1 LSGEAPFV
9 NESGSSVLAA
19 NLDDSGFTAR
29 LGNRRS
35 EAITRS
41 VLESST
47 AAAIPGIA
55 VGPTAARRAGL
66 RDAEA
71 PRFSTGMR
79 GLCGLWLFLAQ

>member
-1 LSGEAPFV
+1 M

-19 NLDDSGFTAR
+19 NLDDVSGFTAR
-29 LGNRRS
+29 LGSRRPD
-35 EAITRS
+35 AITRS

-47 AAAIPGIA
+47 AAALLGIA
-55 VGPTAARRAGL
+55 VGPTAARHAGR

-71 PRFSTGMR
+71 RRFSTGMG

>member
-1 LSGEAPFV
+1 V

-19 NLDDSGFTAR
+19 NLDDLSGFTAR
-29 LGNRRS
+29 LGSRRS
-35 EAITRS
+35 DALTRS

-55 VGPTAARRAGL
+55 VGPTDAWHAGL

-71 PRFSTGMR
+71 RRFSTGMR

>member
-1 LSGEAPFV
+1 V

-19 NLDDSGFTAR
+19 NLDDVSGFTAR
-29 LGNRRS
+29 LGSRRS
-35 EAITRS
+35 DAMTRS

-55 VGPTAARRAGL
+55 VAPTPSGHAGL
-66 RDAEA
+66 SDTEA
-71 PRFSTGMR
+71 RRFSTGMG